1 VDLVRA
7 LPIEIGG
14 LPDLA
19 QGLRSEFSL
28 AAVKMY
34 S

>member
-19 QGLRSEFSL
+19 QGLRSEFL
-28 AAVKMY
+28 WQL
-34 S
+34 